1 VTEVDHAARAREYL
15 GFSRWWQVVAA
26 AVAMALVSPYQYVW
40 SSIEG
45 PLAASLDVSLPA
57 LGGVFT
63 LFVVVQAGSQFPVGW
78 WRDRHGPRRLMLLA
92 GVLAGGGYLGIAAAT
107 AVWHLY
113 LFYGLGA
120 LGVGIVYTVAVN
132 TALKWFPDRRGL
144 TTGAGTMAFA
154 GGSALV
160 VPFVRANAT
169 PGAYPLVLRT
179 LGVLIAVGILVGAL
193 VLRDPPDEW
202 LDGAGPETS
211 DGPSETDG
219 SAPEDGDSG
228 TPPGGTDDHD
238 ATGGGTAGDGRAL
251 DAGRQRQYASR
262 EVLRTW
268 QFWLMYAMFVGVSGA
283 GLMLTAKV
291 VSFADALGLSAG
303 TATVSATVLPVAGG
317 VGRLVLGEVSD
328 RVDRERAMAVSFSLC
343 GTGVL
348 AVVWFARQG
357 STVGFVASV
366 VVATFFWSPQYTLFP
381 SLVGDYYGNRHSS
394 ANYALLYSG
403 KMWGGLFGGAVA
415 GWLVTVTDWPTA
427 FAAGGLLAVAAGAAA
442 LLLRAPTARGQ
453 AGDTDA

>member
-1 VTEVDHAARAREYL
+1 MRQSA
-15 GFSRWWQVVAA
+15 GMF
-26 AVAMALVSPYQYVW
+26 
-40 SSIEG
+40 
-45 PLAASLDVSLPA
+45 DVSHM
-57 LGGVFT
+57 GVVDISGQRATPFM
-63 LFVVVQAGSQFPVGW
+63 
-78 WRDRHGPRRLMLLA
+78 RYLLA
-92 GVLAGGGYLGIAAAT
+92 ND
-107 AVWHLY
+107 
-113 LFYGLGA
+113 
-120 LGVGIVYTVAVN
+120 VAR
-132 TALKWFPDRRGL
+132 L
-144 TTGAGTMAFA
+144 
-154 GGSALV
+154 
-160 VPFVRANAT
+160 
-169 PGAYPLVLRT
+169 
-179 LGVLIAVGILVGAL
+179 
-193 VLRDPPDEW
+193 
-202 LDGAGPETS
+202 
-211 DGPSETDG
+211 
-219 SAPEDGDSG
+219 
-228 TPPGGTDDHD
+228 
-238 ATGGGTAGDGRAL
+238 AGDGRAL

-442 LLLRAPTARGQ
+442 LLLRAPTARRQ
-453 AGDTDA
+453 ARDADA

>member
-1 VTEVDHAARAREYL
+1 VTDTDAGIDHAARAKEYL

-63 LFVVVQAGSQFPVGW
+63 LFVIVQAGSQFPVGW
-78 WRDRHGPRRLMLLA
+78 YRDRHGPRQLMLLA
-92 GVLAGGGYLGIAAAT
+92 GVLAGGGYVGIAYAT
-107 AVWHLY
+107 TLWQLY
-113 LFYGLGA
+113 LCYGLGA

-169 PGAYPLVLRT
+169 PDAYPFVLQT
-179 LGVLIAVGILVGAL
+179 LGILIAVGILVGAV

-202 LDGAGPETS
+202 LDEIDAGAETDPES
-211 DGPSETDG
+211 DARSETDG
-219 SAPEDGDSG
+219 DDDARSETSRDDDTDPASTD
-228 TPPGGTDDHD
+228 GGT
-238 ATGGGTAGDGRAL
+238 TAGA
-251 DAGRQRQYASR
+251 AGRRRHYTWR
-262 EVLRTW
+262 EVLGTW
-268 QFWLMYAMFVGVSGA
+268 QFWLMYGMFVAVSGA

-291 VSFADALGLSAG
+291 ISFASALELSAG
-303 TATVSATVLPVAGG
+303 TATLSAILLPIAGG

-328 RVDRERAMAVSFSLC
+328 RVDRERAMAVSFTLC
-343 GTGVL
+343 GAGVL
-348 AVVWFARQG
+348 AVVWFAQRG
-357 STVGFVASV
+357 TTLGFLAAV

-381 SLVGDYYGNRHSS
+381 SLVGDYYGERHSS

-403 KMWGGLFGGAVA
+403 KMWGGVFGGAVA

-427 FAAGGLLAVAAGAAA
+427 FTVGGVLAVAAGVAA
-442 LLLRAPTARGQ
+442 LALREPGPVERN
-453 AGDTDA
+453 